1 MHASL
6 PLITTFALAF
16 VLALVFGY
24 VAERLKSP
32 PLVGYLFAGIAVG
45 PYTWGPVADLWLASQ
60 LSEIGVMLLM
70 FGVGLHFSVR
80 DLLRVKWVA
89 VPGAILQMTIATAL
103 GFVFAFYGLNWTVAG
118 ALVFGLSLSC
128 ASTVVLLK
136 ALELRGKLNSYD
148 GQIAVGWLVVEDI
161 ATVVILVMLPPIA
174 EILGI
179 SGSEPMGAQAILLKI
194 VETLLRVVA
203 FIALMLLVG
212 RKLIP
217 LGLQMVIKTGSR
229 ELFTLAVLACAIGI
243 AFVASSI
250 FEVSFA
256 LGAFFAGVVMQESK
270 FAKRAAADSLSFQ
283 DAFAVLFFVGVGM
296 MLDWHVLIEEPLTVL
311 SVLLIIMV
319 GKSIVAIVLVD
330 TLRYPLH
337 SSLTIGA
344 SLAQIGEFSYILAA
358 QGISL
363 KMVGSE
369 MMSLIVAASI
379 LSIALNPCM
388 FAAVDPFGKFLQK
401 HFLWARKAALRE
413 NPHEEQKPAE
423 SEPPG
428 QIVVQCNDHT
438 THRLA
443 LEFVRAG
450 FPVVGIAADQSEAER
465 LRTDQLSAVV
475 GKVTDRATLA
485 EANVDV
491 AKAVVLSGLHFVD
504 GSDAIEKIRELN
516 QDVLIIVRTGSEE
529 DRKHFDEETTA
540 NMVLMDDQMIAEYMT
555 ASVRERC
562 ASRII
567 IAQ

>member
-16 VLALVFGY
+16 GLALVFGY
-24 VAERLKSP
+24 AAERLKSP
-32 PLVGYLFAGIAVG
+32 PLVGYLLAGIVVG

-80 DLLRVKWVA
+80 DLLRVKGVA
-89 VPGAILQMTIATAL
+89 IPGAVLQMAIATVL
-103 GFVFAFYGLNWTVAG
+103 GFVFAFYVWNWSIAS

-136 ALELRGKLNSYD
+136 ALELRGKLNSPD

-161 ATVVILVMLPPIA
+161 ATVVILVMLPPVA

-179 SGSEPMGAQAILLKI
+179 GGAEPLGWQAILLKI
-194 VETLLRVVA
+194 GETLLRVVA
-203 FIALMLLVG
+203 FIALMLLAG

-217 LGLQMVIKTGSR
+217 LGLQLVIKTGSR
-229 ELFTLAVLACAIGI
+229 ELFTLSILACAIGI
-243 AFVASSI
+243 AFIASAI

-270 FAKRAAADSLSFQ
+270 FAKRAAADSLSLQ

-296 MLDWHVLIEEPLTVL
+296 MLDWHVLIDRPFTVL
-311 SVLLIIMV
+311 CVLFIIMV
-319 GKSIVAIVLVD
+319 GKSVVAVALVNF
-330 TLRYPLH
+330 LNYPLH

-388 FAAVDPFGKFLQK
+388 FAAIAPFSRTLQK
-401 HFLWARKAALRE
+401 MFSWARKAALRAD
-413 NPHEEQKPAE
+413 PHEKRRPKKPDPLSQLVLQCSDEVSE
-423 SEPPG
+423 S
-428 QIVVQCNDHT
+428 
-438 THRLA
+438 LA
-443 LEFVRAG
+443 GHFAKAG
-450 FPVVGIAADQSEAER
+450 IPVVCIAPDQPQAER
-465 LRTDQLSAVV
+465 LRAASFTAVEGRMSDRGTLVSARLDNARVV
-475 GKVTDRATLA
+475 L
-485 EANVDV
+485 
-491 AKAVVLSGLHFVD
+491 LSGLHFIEGD
-504 GSDAIEKIRELN
+504 DAIKKIRELN
-516 QDVLIIVRTGSEE
+516 PNAYIIVRADNEV
-529 DRKHFDEETTA
+529 DRKHFAEETSA
-540 NMVLMDDQMIAEYMT
+540 NIVLMDYQLVAEQIANVIRQQYLPT
-555 ASVRERC
+555 AEPEE
-562 ASRII
+562 
-567 IAQ
+567 

>member
-16 VLALVFGY
+16 GLALVFGY
-24 VAERLKSP
+24 IAERLKSP

-80 DLLRVKWVA
+80 DLMRVKSVA
-89 VPGAILQMTIATAL
+89 VPGAVLQMAIATVL
-103 GFVFAFYGLNWTVAG
+103 GCVFAFYVWNWSIAS

-136 ALELRGKLNSYD
+136 ALELRGKLNSPD

-161 ATVVILVMLPPIA
+161 ATVVILVMLPPVA

-179 SGSEPMGAQAILLKI
+179 GSAEPLGWQAIVFKI
-194 VETLLRVVA
+194 GETVFRVVA

-212 RKLIP
+212 RRLIP
-217 LGLQMVIKTGSR
+217 LGLQLVIKTGSR
-229 ELFTLAVLACAIGI
+229 ELFTLSILACAIGI
-243 AFVASSI
+243 AFLASAI

-270 FAKRAAADSLSFQ
+270 FAKRAAVDSLSLQ

-296 MLDWHVLIEEPLTVL
+296 MLDWHVLIERPLTVL
-311 SVLLIIMV
+311 CVLLIIMV
-319 GKSIVAIVLVD
+319 GKSIVAIVLVNS
-330 TLRYPLH
+330 LKYPLH

-388 FAAVDPFGKFLQK
+388 FAAIAPLSRHLQQT
-401 HFLWARKAALRE
+401 FSWARAAAMRDDPHRSRKPRKEPLSQLVLQCGDEVSESLAGDFMKAGL
-413 NPHEEQKPAE
+413 
-423 SEPPG
+423 
-428 QIVVQCNDHT
+428 
-438 THRLA
+438 
-443 LEFVRAG
+443 
-450 FPVVGIAADQSEAER
+450 PVVCIAPDQPQADR
-465 LRTDQLSAVV
+465 LRAASFTAVE
-475 GKVTDRATLA
+475 GKMTDRGTLA
-485 EANVDV
+485 NAHIENAR
-491 AKAVVLSGLHFVD
+491 VVLISGLHFIE
-504 GSDAIEKIRELN
+504 GGDAIQKIRQLN
-516 QDVLIIVRTGSEE
+516 PNVFIVVRVDNEE
-529 DRKHFDEETTA
+529 DRKHFADETSA
-540 NMVLMDDQMIAEYMT
+540 NIVLLDYQLVAEQLANVIRQQYLPIAEQ
-555 ASVRERC
+555 ED
-562 ASRII
+562 
-567 IAQ
+567 

>member
-89 VPGAILQMTIATAL
+89 VPGAILQMTIATIL
-103 GFVFAFYGLNWTVAG
+103 GVVFAFYVWNWTVAG

-128 ASTVVLLK
+128 ASTVVLHK
-136 ALELRGKLNSYD
+136 ALELRGKLNSLD

-161 ATVVILVMLPPIA
+161 ATVVILVLLPPLA

-179 SGSEPMGAQAILLKI
+179 SGPEPMGAQAILMKI
-194 VETLLRVVA
+194 GETLLRVVA

-229 ELFTLAVLACAIGI
+229 ELFTLAVLACAIGV

-296 MLDWHVLIEEPLTVL
+296 MLDWHVLVEHPLTVL

-319 GKSIVAIVLVD
+319 GKSVVAVALVNF
-330 TLRYPLH
+330 LRYPLH

-388 FAAVDPFGKFLQK
+388 FAAVSPFGKFLQR

-413 NPHEEQKPAE
+413 NQLQTHPSDKP
-423 SEPPG
+423 EPLG
-428 QIVVQCNDHT
+428 QIVVECNDQT
-438 THRLA
+438 SHRLA
-443 LEFVRAG
+443 VELSRSG
-450 FPVVGIAADQSEAER
+450 FPVVCIATDQSEAEQ
-465 LRTDQLSAVV
+465 LRTDRLSAVV
-475 GKVTDRATLA
+475 GKVTDRLTLS
-485 EANVDV
+485 EANVDA

-504 GSDAIEKIRELN
+504 GSDAIGKIRVLN
-516 QDVLIIVRTGSEE
+516 PGVHIIIRAANEV
-529 DRKHFDEETTA
+529 DRKFFAEQTTA
-540 NMVLMDDQMIAEYMT
+540 NLVLMDEQMIAEYMT
-555 ASVRERC
+555 ASVREQC

-567 IAQ
+567 VAQ